1 MSDIINLPTKS
12 EINGNKENENE
23 VITLNIYNNYNDYK
37 DTIDNIN
44 QTEEKLYIKDNYNNL
59 IKPNNNIIYYD
70 NVREKPNNHPI
81 SENRGIKSTIPF
93 NKNKYSKSV
102 NPYEIND
109 NLKINNKLY
118 TNNNNSNKT
127 NKNYI
132 KNEGTKRPIIYRP
145 KKKEPIIYHSR
156 PKHEY
161 DKCIIICCL
170 GTFLF
175 FLFPPIG
182 ILYCWCKCS
191 KERK

>member
-81 SENRGIKSTIPF
+81 SENRGIKSPLPF
-93 NKNKYSKSV
+93 NNNKYSKSV
-102 NPYEIND
+102 NPYEIIDSFKLHEKPN
-109 NLKINNKLY
+109 ININKY
-118 TNNNNSNKT
+118 NES
-127 NKNYI
+127 NKNYT
-132 KNEGTKRPIIYRP
+132 KNEGTKRPIIYHP
-145 KKKEPIIYHSR
+145 KKPIINHPR
-156 PKHEY
+156 RKNKA
-161 DKCIIICCL
+161 DKYIIICCIGSL
-170 GTFLF
+170 LSFLF
-175 FLFPPIG
+175 LPIG
-182 ILYCWCKCS
+182 ILYCWIKCS
-191 KERK
+191 KECKE